1 MALPI
6 KTRIL
11 NKLRLINQLPF
22 VESWLVSRSLK
33 KDMLARRIIG
43 GQYLYKHDTIRRC
56 TRQGINYELHINDYL
71 DHGIY
76 FGFQDT
82 DDFNRDSL
90 MKLVKPGSVVF
101 DIGANIGDTALHIAH
116 MLKNSGAVYAFEPS
130 PKVFQRLEVNAG
142 LNPFTNLKLYNMAMG
157 DNEGQLS
164 FVSTRE
170 EHTGGAFVSKVLKTD
185 TQVKVIT
192 LDKFVEQ
199 NNIERIDLI
208 KVDTEGFEM
217 FIVKGA
223 ENTLRKLKPALF
235 MEVSEDL
242 LQRAGASGK
251 KLITFLESLNYQC
264 THAETGESVTSHD
277 DFKHRHFDVICT
289 PQ

>member
-43 GQYLYKHDTIRRC
+43 GQYLYKHDTLRRC
-56 TRQGINYELHINDYL
+56 TREGINYELHINDYL

-90 MKLVKPGSVVF
+90 MKLVKQGNVVF

-116 MLKNSGAVYAFEPS
+116 MLKNSGTVYAFEPS
-130 PKVFQRLEVNAG
+130 PKVFRRLEVNAG

-157 DNEGQLS
+157 DDEGQLS

-185 TQVKVIT
+185 TQVKVTT

-199 NNIERIDLI
+199 NNISQIDLI
-208 KVDTEGFEM
+208 KIDTEGFEV
-217 FIVKGA
+217 FIIKGA
-223 ENTLRKLKPALF
+223 ENTLKKLKPTIF

-242 LQRAGASGK
+242 LHRAGTSGQQ
-251 KLITFLESLNYQC
+251 LISLFESINYRC
-264 THAETGESVTSHD
+264 SHAETRESVTSHY

>member
-22 VESWLVSRSLK
+22 VERWLVSRSLK

-90 MKLVKPGSVVF
+90 MKLVRTGDVVL
-101 DIGANIGDTALHIAH
+101 DIGANIGDTALHIAKI
-116 MLKNSGAVYAFEPS
+116 LNNKGTVYAFEPS
-130 PKVFQRLEVNAG
+130 PGVFKRLEKNVSI
-142 LNPFTNLKLYNMAMG
+142 NPFSNVKLFNVALG
-157 DNEGQLS
+157 DAEGELS

-170 EHTGGAFVSKVLKTD
+170 QHTGGAYVSKDLKTG
-185 TQVKVIT
+185 TQVKVTT
-192 LDKFVEQ
+192 LDRFVEQ
-199 NNIERIDLI
+199 NNIVHIDLI
-208 KVDTEGFEM
+208 KVDTEGFEL

-223 ENTLRKLKPALF
+223 ENTLRKLRPTLF
-235 MEVSEDL
+235 MEVSENL
-242 LQRAGASGK
+242 LQRAGTSGSQ
-251 KLITFLESLNYQC
+251 LIALLESLKYRC
-264 THAETGESVTSHD
+264 SHAETGETITPQY
-277 DFKHRHFDVICT
+277 DFSHRHFDVICR
-289 PQ
+289 PE